1 METTPSFVNYLMD
14 SLGFSKQQALSFSP
28 KLSRYR
34 LGQEGGQVSESNAI
48 PKADSVISFLNQH
61 GFDQSHIRHI
71 VLYDPRILRAKIDQ
85 TLKPKIEFLREQGL
99 SGPDL
104 VQFVTKNPV
113 VLSLSLN
120 TCTLPAIQALREI
133 LGNDEDVIATV
144 NRMHHTSFRR
154 AAKNLVANVAL
165 LQSYGIALESI
176 RRRIIRQPS
185 VYVVNVELFKDI
197 LVRVE
202 EKWGIPRDSPMFL
215 YGVSLLA
222 CLSED
227 RIDSRCRVFESF
239 GWTKSDVRA
248 IMKQH
253 PNCFLLAEARIKKS
267 LEFLINELGYNPAVI
282 VSRPS
287 LLICSLEKRIIP
299 RHKVLLILK
308 GKGLISTDYPLY
320 RVTCLSEAC
329 FVKRFV
335 LPFKEVHVVY
345 EECNGGSLQQLTE
358 EKADLH

>member
-1 METTPSFVNYLMD
+1 MSDFNP
-14 SLGFSKQQALSFSP
+14 
-28 KLSRYR
+28 
-34 LGQEGGQVSESNAI
+34 I
-48 PKADSVISFLNQH
+48 PKADSVISFLNH
-61 GFDQSHIRHI
+61 NGFDQSHIRHI
-71 VLYDPRILRAKIDQ
+71 VLYDPRILRAKIDK

-104 VQFVTKNPV
+104 AKFVTKNPV

-120 TCTLPAIQALREI
+120 TCTRPGIQALREI

-144 NRMHHTSFRR
+144 SRMHHTSFRS

-176 RRRIIRQPS
+176 RRKIIGQPR
-185 VYVVNVELFKDI
+185 VYVGNAELFKEI
-197 LVRVE
+197 LIRVE

-215 YGVSLLA
+215 YGVNLVC
-222 CLSED
+222 CLSEE
-227 RIDSRCRVFESF
+227 RIDARCRLCESF

-253 PNCFLLAEARIKKS
+253 PNCLLLSEARIKRS
-267 LEFLINELGYNPAVI
+267 LEFLMNELDYKPAGI
-282 VSRPS
+282 ASCPG

-299 RHKVLLILK
+299 RHKVLLALK
-308 GKGLISTDYPLY
+308 EKGLLSRDYPLH
-320 RVTCLSEAC
+320 RVACLSEAY

-345 EECNGGSLQQLTE
+345 EECNGCFLRQLTDD
-358 EKADLH
+358 KADVHSQR